1 MWLFKAINS
10 IKTSYEAVS
19 SSNIDDKFAAAIS
32 LIRMM
37 YRYLSKFLTKFYG
50 VSYYLSKILKE
61 VGLEEKIFKCFYWN
75 LKKKW

>member
-19 SSNIDDKFAAAIS
+19 SSNIDKFAAAIS
-32 LIRMM
+32 LIQMM
-37 YRYLSKFLTKFYG
+37 YRYLSKFSTKFYG

-61 VGLEEKIFKCFYWN
+61 VALEEKIFKWFYWN
-75 LKKKW
+75 LRKKW